1 MKRGAISQARRRWG
15 EHLADQLIL
24 PLALAGE
31 GAFTVA
37 RASAHLL
44 TNIAVVE
51 RFLPVRFS
59 CEATESGYLV
69 RVSD

>member
-1 MKRGAISQARRRWG
+1 
-15 EHLADQLIL
+15 
-24 PLALAGE
+24 
-31 GAFTVA
+31 
-37 RASAHLL
+37 
-44 TNIAVVE
+44 VVE

>member
-1 MKRGAISQARRRWG
+1 
-15 EHLADQLIL
+15 
-24 PLALAGE
+24 
-31 GAFTVA
+31 
-37 RASAHLL
+37 
-44 TNIAVVE
+44 E